1 MSRSPDDPGPTRP
14 WRLAGYLPAA
24 SLARR
29 NVSRATAR
37 SVLAVVAVVI
47 GVVAVGGIGVGG
59 EAFKQNQLAAYE
71 GFGGVATVSPVSD
84 RDEPPGE
91 GGLSERDLTR
101 LRQTAGGATVTPVV
115 QPSGTTV
122 RTPSGEALITVQA
135 KAVANPAQFY
145 DLRSGSF
152 PTGSER
158 AVVVGSRVAA
168 DEDLA
173 VGDRLTASVEGSFTR
188 SFRVAGVLESQG
200 FSDPL
205 SADRTVF
212 LPTAQFDDPE
222 YAEALVRVDAR
233 DGDLD
238 AVEERI
244 DREFNSRERTVRVQ
258 QVSEQRDQT
267 AAFFEQINR
276 FLLGVGAVS
285 LVVSAVTITN
295 TMLMSVAEREG
306 ELGVLRAV
314 GYPKFAVVR
323 LIVSE
328 AAILGAVGVLVGV
341 PLTLSVGA
349 VANQYLLADPLAFT
363 VTGLGYVGV
372 GAALGVAVAVLGGL
386 YPAWTAANR
395 RPVEALD

>member
-1 MSRSPDDPGPTRP
+1 VNGP
-14 WRLAGYLPAA
+14 WRLAGYLPTA

-59 EAFKQNQLAAYE
+59 ESFKQNQLAAYD
-71 GFGGVATVSPVSD
+71 GFGGVATVSPVFYP
-84 RDEPPGE
+84 DEPPE
-91 GGLSERDLTR
+91 ERGLSEQELTR
-101 LRQTAGGATVTPVV
+101 LRQTAGSATVTPVV
-115 QPSGTTV
+115 RPSGTTV

-135 KAVANPAQFY
+135 KAVADPGQFY

-173 VGDRLTASVEGSFTR
+173 VGDRLTVSVEGSFTR
-188 SFRVAGVLESQG
+188 SFRVAGVLEPQG

-212 LPTAQFDDPE
+212 VPTAQFDDPE
-222 YAEALVRVDAR
+222 YAEALVRVDAPT
-233 DGDLD
+233 GDLD

-244 DREFNSRERTVRVQ
+244 DREFNGRERTVYVQ
-258 QVSEQRDQT
+258 QVSEQRSQT
-267 AAFFEQINR
+267 EAFFEQINQ
-276 FLLGVGAVS
+276 FLLGIGTVS

-314 GYPKFAVVR
+314 GYSKFAVVR
-323 LIVSE
+323 LVVSE
-328 AAILGAVGVLVGV
+328 AAILGALGVLVGV
-341 PLTLSVGA
+341 PLTLGVGA
-349 VANQYLLADPLAFT
+349 VANYYLLSDPLAFT
-363 VTGLGYVGV
+363 ATGLGYVGV
-372 GAALGVAVAVLGGL
+372 GAALGVGVAVLGGL
-386 YPAWTAANR
+386 YPAWKAASR